1 VRVFLRVARQR
12 FFSHRQ
18 TASSVCFL
26 FLFGATFMA
35 FAAFTPTPLA
45 AQSRLNRPP
54 PRYIQLTPPDQ
65 KVGAEILREMRAAGP
80 DGDYYL
86 EFELWVLPRRGEERR
101 IPGRLWGSRNSE
113 GPVSRMS
120 LATGAGAS
128 AGQGGKKREA
138 GTGVGVG
145 VAEARILVQG
155 GPRPAAWRWPAA
167 DGSTAIAVDEAA
179 LFEPLAGTDLSAFDL
194 QMPFLYWPDFVYE
207 GKTRLGDRPA
217 DTFLLYPPASLAARR
232 PDLAAMR
239 VYLDPQYHALVK
251 AEQLGENERVLK
263 SMSVVELKKVGEQWI
278 VKAVELRDET
288 TRNKTRFVVR
298 AAALGR
304 DFAGGIFE
312 PGNLSS
318 TLGAP
323 SGLTRLAE

>member
-1 VRVFLRVARQR
+1 VARHG
-12 FFSHRQ
+12 FSFYRQ
-18 TASSVCFL
+18 TASVVCLL
-26 FLFGATFMA
+26 FALGAVGA
-35 FAAFTPTPLA
+35 VALAPTPLG
-45 AQSRLNRPP
+45 AQSRLNRPA

-65 KVGAEILREMRAAGP
+65 KAGAEILREMRAAGP
-80 DGDYYL
+80 DGDYYF
-86 EFELWVLPRRGEERR
+86 EFELLVLPRRGEERS
-101 IPGRLWGSRNSE
+101 IPGRLWGSRNRE

-120 LATGAGAS
+120 LLVGTAGAGGVAGAS
-128 AGQGGKKREA
+128 GAGGAVE
-138 GTGVGVG
+138 T
-145 VAEARILVQG
+145 RILVQG

-167 DGSTAIAVDEAA
+167 DGSTAISVDAAA

-207 GKTRLGDRPA
+207 GKTRLKDSPA

-239 VYLDPQYHALVK
+239 VYLDPQYHALVR
-251 AEQLGENERVLK
+251 AEQIGENERVLK

-278 VKAVELRDET
+278 VKAVELRDEK

-312 PGNLSS
+312 PGGLAGG
-318 TLGAP
+318 LAAP
-323 SGLTRLAE
+323 MGVTRLAE

>member
-1 VRVFLRVARQR
+1 MARHR
-12 FFSHRQ
+12 FFPFRQ
-18 TASSVCFL
+18 TASSVCLL
-26 FLFGATFMA
+26 FALAAAGAA
-35 FAAFTPTPLA
+35 FAPAPLA

-65 KVGAEILREMRAAGP
+65 KAGAEILREMRSVGP

-86 EFELWVLPRRGEERR
+86 EFELRVLPRRSTEERR
-101 IPGRLWGSRNSE
+101 IPGRLWGSQNRE

-120 LATGAGAS
+120 LAADGAATGAS
-128 AGQGGKKREA
+128 AA
-138 GTGVGVG
+138 AA
-145 VAEARILVQG
+145 AETRILVQG

-207 GKTRLGDRPA
+207 GKTRLSDRPT

-239 VYLDPQYHALVK
+239 VYLDPQYHALVR

-278 VKAVELRDET
+278 VKAVELRDEK
-288 TRNKTRFVVR
+288 TRNKTRFVVT

-304 DFAGGIFE
+304 DFAGGLFE

-318 TLGAP
+318 TPTAP
-323 SGLTRLAE
+323 AGLTRLAE